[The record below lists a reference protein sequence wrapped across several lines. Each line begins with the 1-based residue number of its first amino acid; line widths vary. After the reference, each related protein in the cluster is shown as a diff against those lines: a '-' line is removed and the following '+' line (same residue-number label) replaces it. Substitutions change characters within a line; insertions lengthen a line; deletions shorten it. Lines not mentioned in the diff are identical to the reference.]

1 MNSQQQFY
9 EWFNETNDD
18 LNTAWEQKK
27 NTDYKYDRHY
37 DYYKDCEQYENN
49 LYKQGKYSQNG
60 RLDNDTYL
68 AFQCMLKQIY
78 FGINENASGVNF
90 KPIPDFAE
98 THFKRHYKNWLFFK
112 YQEFKKEYQLSRKT
126 NSGLPY
132 YWFTLNFA
140 DDTPVDIV
148 MYHVKRFVTF
158 KELRNCIMT
167 YNFEFYTEKGGH
179 PHAHIL
185 VEVHRTGLL
194 KPGQLQQLFFQ
205 DSSVKKYMRNEAAFD
220 YKYSRGKDDKR
231 ARPREEL
238 KLYLN
243 GCKKEKKEENCEKD
257 KEWRLEHNIENI
269 YVYHNK

>member
-9 EWFNETNDD
+9 EWFNQSNNELDA
-18 LNTAWEQKK
+18 AWEQKK
-27 NTDYKYDRHY
+27 NTDYKYDRYY
-37 DYYKDCEQYENN
+37 DYYKECEQYENN
-49 LYKQGKYSQNG
+49 LYKKGQYSQNG

-68 AFQCMLKQIY
+68 AFQLMLKQIY
-78 FGINENASGVNF
+78 FGINENAAGENF
-90 KPIPDFAE
+90 KPMPDFAE
-98 THFKRHYKNWLFFK
+98 THFKRHYKNWLYFK
-112 YQEFKKEYQLSRKT
+112 YTEFKKDYLLSRKT
-126 NSGLPY
+126 NTGLPY
-132 YWFTLNFA
+132 YWITLNFNKDA
-140 DDTPVDIV
+140 PVDMV

-158 KELRNCIMT
+158 NILRNCIISYCIEYFT
-167 YNFEFYTEKGGH
+167 DTGGH

-185 VEVHRTGLL
+185 IEMNRTGLL
-194 KPGQLQQLFFQ
+194 KPSQLKQLFFQ
-205 DSSVKKYMRNEAAFD
+205 DKSIKKYMSNETGFD
-220 YKYSRGKDDKR
+220 YKYSRGKDEKR